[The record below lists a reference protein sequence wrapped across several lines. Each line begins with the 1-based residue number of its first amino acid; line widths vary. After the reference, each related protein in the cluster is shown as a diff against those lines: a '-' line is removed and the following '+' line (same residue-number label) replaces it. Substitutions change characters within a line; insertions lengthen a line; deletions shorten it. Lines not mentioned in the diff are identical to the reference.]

1 MSLDV
6 AGCPC
11 AEDVSASHVFLKAT
25 RPGGD
30 CFHSPACAV
39 EFRRAGKAA
48 PHTAVH
54 MVRKRGKTYPI
65 VFSVVSALSLG
76 LPRNARLHVL
86 VLEAE
91 TGKEQDQGEH
101 VRPARS
107 GDELVDAA
115 TGDEK
120 ELFGALLTNRLQ
132 LERSKLQDQLD
143 MQCME
148 MKQPHEELES
158 AQARES
164 ETELLTA
171 LLDHARIQASARETL
186 QELRTELELARR
198 KASEEQK
205 VAEELRVKL
214 HHEEDTRHQLEELDG
229 WQMSYYMRDARHNR
243 AFRADV
249 AEFLQKL
256 GQRNP
261 GIAKEVASA
270 SDPLTLY
277 GAGGRPLSARSSV
290 SDSSSRPESCLT
302 DAVRATWSFGNLGS
316 LGERNIKRSFR
327 LSKVGSTDSVSR
339 VASISELQAHA
350 VADYFMSPSGP
361 DFEIFRQGL
370 VSGSLFC
377 SDLDEDQ
384 LHELARQAQLL
395 RFKPGELA
403 SNKDQFGTGIFVV
416 REGSFKLMNTSGR
429 ESFLGPGCVF
439 GELELV
445 QGCAGEV
452 VAGDLG
458 GTCFTI
464 SSMVLL
470 STINALARTIGS
482 RNLRFLSAVPLF
494 RFLDSPDLAMLG
506 RYAFSITHAKDAC
519 IYEAGQMPKEFL
531 YVVKSGCLVSQSNG
545 RERYIYPGECLDQVS
560 AWCSRPHAETVRV
573 SNEYDAAGMLALSF
587 QLLQEVLGDH
597 MPDFLWRCTL
607 LRMLRDMW
615 SDRLSFGAPVMWRD
629 DPEAFARA
637 CIIRSFP
644 AKSSQLFSAD
654 ETASILWYVVLDGS
668 LRTTGEDARAGRSF
682 CLSEGHKE
690 TQIGTTRDGCTL
702 AMFLQDAIG
711 SATPY
716 GDKLEVVKNALIFRN
731 LDRTQQAQLAEAGH
745 LLLRR
750 RGQFLFKEGDLA
762 SHFFIIK
769 EGEVVVSKGGEIIR
783 TLGSFSTFGEAEL
796 LSGKTRYFS
805 VKCKS
810 DTVTVLGMDTM
821 IFEQLVKDQVS
832 EQLHNQLLLRRTDIG
847 LNDLRKLRVI
857 GHGTFGTVQL
867 MEHQPSGMRYALK
880 RIRRSQ
886 AIARGQQL
894 SLCNER
900 ELLTDLDHPFILK
913 LVRTFKAMDTSEGRD
928 AAHGSDTG
936 TATSALQR
944 IRESLAELQW
954 PPVLERTWSAAGPP
968 EKSDSSVRVL
978 SLNLLADSKQKE
990 EEWSATP
997 EDVLQWPKRRLRL
1010 LEILLQEEADIICLQ
1025 ELDMEVAGVPGGLDS
1040 ELRLAGY
1047 HGILTK
1053 PKSPA
1058 TDGCAVFVKE
1068 DRFTV
1073 LEEADVGY
1081 AAAALLKDRRFE
1093 LQLLAV
1099 SAHLKSGKTEV
1110 AEKQRRDQM
1119 VSLLDLL
1126 SRLSVPACGVILA
1139 CDMNAVSIPDG
1150 KIGDPLAYTAALS
1163 HELRLQSSYAESS
1176 KEPEFTT
1183 WKLRPKGE
1191 VKRTIDYILH
1201 SPSLCVAALLKLPSE
1216 AEMPKSRLPSHSYPS
1231 DHMALGVD
1239 FLLAEP
1245 RHIQGREGTLMY
1257 VYFLTEFVTGGEL
1270 FFAIRSLGILAGW
1283 QARFYTGGLI
1293 LALQALH
1300 EKRIVYRDL
1309 KPENVLLDS
1318 DGYPKLIDF
1327 GCAVRLGRVSVR
1339 GVLSKHGWVK
1349 GLDLV
1354 EGMASKRVEQD
1365 FQLLLSVAAKAAR
1378 WQEAFDCARRIR
1390 SHQRA
1395 TEAANSWG
1403 KGGSWQRAMQVIQ
1416 TLQWMGFR
1424 VAVETLN
1431 AASSSCER
1439 HSPFRRGWLWSMQC
1453 WMEVAAKGLRTSV
1466 VSLNSALVCLGSS
1479 MRWHKG
1485 CHLLHTGLRRG
1496 LEPDDISLN
1505 TLVTACEKTVNW
1517 ELATRTLLLQRLL
1530 AIESDIIGRN
1540 AAVSACANAGQWCL
1554 ASFLMSS
1561 SKQSGLRISPV
1572 SVAAMATA
1580 GERSNQWRV
1589 PLGLIDS
1596 YRSLT
1601 GVVCYGA
1608 ALDAL
1613 ESWGKWAEGLSLLH
1627 EIPQRPSSYQ
1637 QKRSR
1642 AMPLL
1647 ASMRRTLIGTPHYM
1661 APEVILGEEYG
1672 DSCDVWSLGVCLYE
1686 FVCGPLPFANS
1697 AENPKQVFQHILSTP
1712 LSFPGNVTSSVC
1724 KHLLRSLLRRSPEGR
1739 LGCGQNGLWDVR
1751 EHVYFQN
1758 FRFDRPVADIANCK
1772 SSTLLP
1778 CCQTRLHVV
1787 GSKANCWP
1795 VHRRGAQLSSS

>member
-1 MSLDV
+1 M
-6 AGCPC
+6 
-11 AEDVSASHVFLKAT
+11 
-25 RPGGD
+25 
-30 CFHSPACAV
+30 
-39 EFRRAGKAA
+39 
-48 PHTAVH
+48 
-54 MVRKRGKTYPI
+54 
-65 VFSVVSALSLG
+65 
-76 LPRNARLHVL
+76 
-86 VLEAE
+86 
-91 TGKEQDQGEH
+91 
-101 VRPARS
+101 
-107 GDELVDAA
+107 A
-115 TGDEK
+115 TGSSPDSP
-120 ELFGALLTNRLQ
+120 LQ
-132 LERSKLQDQLD
+132 
-143 MQCME
+143 
-148 MKQPHEELES
+148 S
-158 AQARES
+158 A
-164 ETELLTA
+164 
-171 LLDHARIQASARETL
+171 
-186 QELRTELELARR
+186 
-198 KASEEQK
+198 
-205 VAEELRVKL
+205 
-214 HHEEDTRHQLEELDG
+214 RHQLLLPAVR
-229 WQMSYYMRDARHNR
+229 SRR
-243 AFRADV
+243 
-249 AEFLQKL
+249 KL
-256 GQRNP
+256 GEAQASPNRTRTPSRQVPKGLFLNEEGCDATGRRLLP
-261 GIAKEVASA
+261 LASLRSGIQEGGESRASH
-270 SDPLTLY
+270 S
-277 GAGGRPLSARSSV
+277 RPLSARSSV

-470 STINALARTIGS
+470 SATNALARTIGS

-668 LRTTGEDARAGRSF
+668 LRTTGEDARAGCSF

-810 DTVTVLGMDTM
+810 DTVTLLGMDTM

-832 EQLHNQLLLRRTDIG
+832 EQLHNQLRLRRTDIG

-913 LVRTFKAMDTSEGRD
+913 LVRTFK
-928 AAHGSDTG
+928 
-936 TATSALQR
+936 
-944 IRESLAELQW
+944 
-954 PPVLERTWSAAGPP
+954 
-968 EKSDSSVRVL
+968 DSR
-978 SLNLLADSKQKE
+978 
-990 EEWSATP
+990 
-997 EDVLQWPKRRLRL
+997 
-1010 LEILLQEEADIICLQ
+1010 
-1025 ELDMEVAGVPGGLDS
+1025 
-1040 ELRLAGY
+1040 
-1047 HGILTK
+1047 
-1053 PKSPA
+1053 
-1058 TDGCAVFVKE
+1058 
-1068 DRFTV
+1068 
-1073 LEEADVGY
+1073 
-1081 AAAALLKDRRFE
+1081 
-1093 LQLLAV
+1093 
-1099 SAHLKSGKTEV
+1099 
-1110 AEKQRRDQM
+1110 
-1119 VSLLDLL
+1119 
-1126 SRLSVPACGVILA
+1126 
-1139 CDMNAVSIPDG
+1139 
-1150 KIGDPLAYTAALS
+1150 
-1163 HELRLQSSYAESS
+1163 
-1176 KEPEFTT
+1176 
-1183 WKLRPKGE
+1183 
-1191 VKRTIDYILH
+1191 
-1201 SPSLCVAALLKLPSE
+1201 
-1216 AEMPKSRLPSHSYPS
+1216 
-1231 DHMALGVD
+1231 
-1239 FLLAEP
+1239 
-1245 RHIQGREGTLMY
+1245 Y

-1327 GCAVRLGRVSVR
+1327 GCAVRLGR
-1339 GVLSKHGWVK
+1339 
-1349 GLDLV
+1349 
-1354 EGMASKRVEQD
+1354 
-1365 FQLLLSVAAKAAR
+1365 
-1378 WQEAFDCARRIR
+1378 
-1390 SHQRA
+1390 
-1395 TEAANSWG
+1395 
-1403 KGGSWQRAMQVIQ
+1403 
-1416 TLQWMGFR
+1416 
-1424 VAVETLN
+1424 
-1431 AASSSCER
+1431 
-1439 HSPFRRGWLWSMQC
+1439 
-1453 WMEVAAKGLRTSV
+1453 
-1466 VSLNSALVCLGSS
+1466 
-1479 MRWHKG
+1479 
-1485 CHLLHTGLRRG
+1485 
-1496 LEPDDISLN
+1496 
-1505 TLVTACEKTVNW
+1505 
-1517 ELATRTLLLQRLL
+1517 
-1530 AIESDIIGRN
+1530 
-1540 AAVSACANAGQWCL
+1540 
-1554 ASFLMSS
+1554 
-1561 SKQSGLRISPV
+1561 
-1572 SVAAMATA
+1572 
-1580 GERSNQWRV
+1580 
-1589 PLGLIDS
+1589 
-1596 YRSLT
+1596 
-1601 GVVCYGA
+1601 
-1608 ALDAL
+1608 
-1613 ESWGKWAEGLSLLH
+1613 
-1627 EIPQRPSSYQ
+1627 
-1637 QKRSR
+1637 
-1642 AMPLL
+1642 
-1647 ASMRRTLIGTPHYM
+1647 MRRTLIGTPHYM

-1758 FRFDRPVADIANCK
+1758 FRFDRMLHKRLEPPLAPSPPCTPSGDEESLTEDSGPSIQ
-1772 SSTLLP
+1772 SSESDDWAT
-1778 CCQTRLHVV
+1778 
-1787 GSKANCWP
+1787 SF
-1795 VHRRGAQLSSS
+1795 